1 MCNTWSGMKK
11 NSMFWSKMQ
20 VIDSHFD
27 YEMSNSF
34 SNQALTRVKNLLFR
48 PKHRAREQQP
58 EILLKSNIRPK
69 MSKQKLNFNQLPM
82 DAMIGIPKGV
92 CLLLFR
98 KYTSNII
105 NSLQLHHHKNMPF
118 IVHNHR

>member
-1 MCNTWSGMKK
+1 
-11 NSMFWSKMQ
+11 MFWSKKQ

-27 YEMSNSF
+27 YEMSIF
-34 SNQALTRVKNLLFR
+34 FLNQALTRVKNLLFR

-105 NSLQLHHHKNMPF
+105 NSL
-118 IVHNHR
+118 

>member
-1 MCNTWSGMKK
+1 
-11 NSMFWSKMQ
+11 MFWSKMQ

-27 YEMSNSF
+27 YEMSIFF

-98 KYTSNII
+98 KYVQQHKLSII
-105 NSLQLHHHKNMPF
+105 ITAS
-118 IVHNHR
+118 